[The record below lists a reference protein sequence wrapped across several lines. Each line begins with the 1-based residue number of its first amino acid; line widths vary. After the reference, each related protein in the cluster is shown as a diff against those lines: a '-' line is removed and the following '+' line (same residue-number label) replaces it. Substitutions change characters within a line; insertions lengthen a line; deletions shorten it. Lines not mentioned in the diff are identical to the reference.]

1 MVEPEPV
8 VTVNGTDDSA
18 ASSAAEVPKPRRDAI
33 VDARLAEIA
42 TRFGDRWDEEQRARV
57 RRGIARQVDLGAQV
71 RRAPL
76 GNADEP
82 EIVFVPFRAPD
93 GGEGAAS

>member
-1 MVEPEPV
+1 MGEQEPV
-8 VTVNGTDDSA
+8 VAGSRADAPTP
-18 ASSAAEVPKPRRDAI
+18 SSADEVSDPRRDAI
-33 VDARLAEIA
+33 VDARLAAIA

-57 RRGIARQVDLGAQV
+57 RSGIARQVDLGAQV

-76 GNADEP
+76 GNAGEP

-93 GGEGAAS
+93 GGEGVAS

>member
-8 VTVNGTDDSA
+8 VVGSGTDDSTT
-18 ASSAAEVPKPRRDAI
+18 SSADGVSDPRRDAI
-33 VDARLAEIA
+33 VDARLAAIS

-57 RRGIARQVDLGAQV
+57 RSGIARQVDLGAQV
-71 RRAPL
+71 RRTPL
-76 GNADEP
+76 GNDDEP

>member
-1 MVEPEPV
+1 MTEQVPTIE
-8 VTVNGTDDSA
+8 DDSA
-18 ASSAAEVPKPRRDAI
+18 EEPPAGPMSEPADPRRDAI
-33 VDARLAEIA
+33 VDARLAAIA

-57 RRGIARQVDLGAQV
+57 RSGIARQVDLGARV

-82 EIVFVPFRAPD
+82 EIVFVPFRAPN
-93 GGEGAAS
+93 GAEGAAS